1 MCVYFDRALKRE
13 VAIKR
18 MLPELASNFDA
29 ADRFLSEGRAL
40 SKLKHPN
47 VVDVMSF
54 GVDRDGTWFLVME
67 LLQGQ
72 TLCSLL
78 DVTVRET
85 QRPIAPPRAAALV
98 LQACEGL
105 CAVHRA
111 RLVHRDVKPENLFV
125 VSQNDGIESVKLID
139 FGIAKV
145 SSLTG
150 DNEPRTQSG
159 DRMGSL
165 AYMSPEQVLA
175 KSDIDHRTDI
185 YSLGVVLYELLSG
198 ANPHSGTQPG
208 DVFAQILRHA
218 PKPLEQFGICMPEGL
233 AAVVARAMA
242 RDRRDRYQQAAEFA
256 DALRPF
262 APANLWLARPDHMVL
277 TIPGESPSPTEDR
290 ISESI
295 VPESLSPTVRLS
307 PSRRG
312 LGANWSTRARYLFS
326 KRWFRRTAAIL
337 GGGAVV
343 ALLGSL
349 PTGWATHRRETL
361 GSVVHQP
368 MQVDQTAASS
378 VATTRESSEP
388 MVLLV
393 PTSASTPSQPPRTA
407 PRRPL
412 VGRHKSPI
420 AQSGGQPSRRG
431 ESYDENPYA
440 EEPPFGME

>member
-18 MLPELASNFDA
+18 MLPELASSFDA

-78 DVTVRET
+78 DATVRET
-85 QRPIAPPRAAALV
+85 QRPITPPRAAALV

-111 RLVHRDVKPENLFV
+111 GLVHRDVKPENLFV
-125 VSQNDGIESVKLID
+125 VSQNDGTESVKLID
-139 FGIAKV
+139 FGIAKM

-150 DNEPRTQSG
+150 DNEPKTQSG

-165 AYMSPEQVLA
+165 AYMSPEQVGA

-208 DVFAQILRHA
+208 EVFAQILRRD
-218 PKPLEQFGICMPEGL
+218 PKPLDQIGICLPEGL
-233 AAVVARAMA
+233 AAVVARAIA
-242 RDRRDRYQQAAEFA
+242 RDRRDRYQHAAEFV

-262 APANLWLARPDHMVL
+262 APASLWLARPDPMVL
-277 TIPGESPSPTEDR
+277 ATPGESPSSTAER

-312 LGANWSTRARYLFS
+312 LEAKWSTRARYLVS
-326 KRWFRRTAAIL
+326 NRWFRRAAAIL
-337 GGGAVV
+337 GGGAVA
-343 ALLGSL
+343 ALLGFL
-349 PTGWATHRRETL
+349 PTVWAIRQRETL
-361 GSVVHQP
+361 SNASYQP
-368 MQVDQTAASS
+368 LQVDQTAASGV
-378 VATTRESSEP
+378 VASRE
-388 MVLLV
+388 L
-393 PTSASTPSQPPRTA
+393 STPLNSAGCAAFDGAPASRVRTGGGEA
-407 PRRPL
+407 IASS
-412 VGRHKSPI
+412 GNPI
-420 AQSGGQPSRRG
+420 GSARLGKGGASGAG
-431 ESYDENPYA
+431 SYPK
-440 EEPPFGME
+440 